1 MPAYVSLLIAIA
13 FELVGTSLLKASDGF
28 SRLWPTVGSL
38 LGYLGAFYFL
48 SISLRT
54 IPVGLAYAI
63 WSGVGIVLISLI
75 GWFAFKQ
82 RLDLPALVG
91 MGLIVAGVIVINAFS
106 KSAVH

>member
-1 MPAYVSLLIAIA
+1 VPAYVSLAIAIA
-13 FELVGTSLLKASDGF
+13 FELVATSLLKASEGF
-28 SRLWPTVGSL
+28 SRLWPTVGSM

-48 SISLRT
+48 SLSLRT
-54 IPVGLAYAI
+54 IPVGIAYAL
-63 WSGVGIVLISLI
+63 WSGVGIVLISVI

-106 KSAVH
+106 DQAGH